1 MKYNIS
7 NMMSLDIYLDSVQD
21 IDYKNI
27 TSETSTTDQSI
38 MPLMSWDIF
47 SEDFSTTIENS
58 KILNDIEQV
67 KSFAKKSK
75 WKNKIDGIFQN
86 QDFEALVITDIN
98 QKILWV
104 NNGFTE
110 MTGYSKKFAI
120 NKTPNFLQGENT
132 QRTTKKRIRTK
143 LGLLEPFTEVITN
156 YRKDNTPY
164 KCEVKI
170 IPLYKEKVTH
180 FLAIEKKVV

>member
-7 NMMSLDIYLDSVQD
+7 NMMSLDIYLDSLQD
-21 IDYKNI
+21 IEYKKI
-27 TSETSTTDQSI
+27 ISETPSADQNV
-38 MPLMSWDIF
+38 MPLKSWDIF
-47 SEDFSTTIENS
+47 SEDYNATIENS
-58 KILNDIEQV
+58 KLLNDIEQV

-75 WKNKIDGIFQN
+75 WKNKIDGIFEN
-86 QDFEALVITDIN
+86 EDFEALIITDIN

-110 MTGYSKKFAI
+110 MTGYSKKYALH
-120 NKTPNFLQGENT
+120 KTPSFLQGEAT
-132 QRTTKKRIRTK
+132 QGQTRNRIKKK
-143 LGLLEPFTEVITN
+143 LELLKPFTEVIVN

>member
-1 MKYNIS
+1 MIK
-7 NMMSLDIYLDSVQD
+7 
-21 IDYKNI
+21 
-27 TSETSTTDQSI
+27 
-38 MPLMSWDIF
+38 F
-47 SEDFSTTIENS
+47 TIKFDS

-120 NKTPNFLQGENT
+120 NKTPNFLQGENIIL
-132 QRTTKKRIRTK
+132 KKIK
-143 LGLLEPFTEVITN
+143 
-156 YRKDNTPY
+156 
-164 KCEVKI
+164 
-170 IPLYKEKVTH
+170 
-180 FLAIEKKVV
+180 

>member
-7 NMMSLDIYLDSVQD
+7 NMMSLDIYLDSAQD
-21 IDYKNI
+21 TDYKNI
-27 TSETSTTDQSI
+27 TSEASTSDQSI

-75 WKNKIDGIFQN
+75 WKNKIDGIFEN

-132 QRTTKKRIRTK
+132 QRTTKKSIRTK
-143 LGLLEPFTEVITN
+143 LELLEPFTEVITN
-156 YRKDNTPY
+156 YRKDKTPY

-180 FLAIEKKVV
+180 FLAIERKVV

>member
-27 TSETSTTDQSI
+27 SSETSSTDQSI

-47 SEDFSTTIENS
+47 NEDFSTTIENS

-75 WKNKIDGIFQN
+75 WKNKIDGIFEN

-132 QRTTKKRIRTK
+132 QRTTKKRIRNK
-143 LGLLEPFTEVITN
+143 LELLEPFTEVITN
-156 YRKDNTPY
+156 YRKDKTPY

-180 FLAIEKKVV
+180 FLAIERKVV

>member
-7 NMMSLDIYLDSVQD
+7 NMMSLDIYLDSAQD
-21 IDYKNI
+21 TDYKNI
-27 TSETSTTDQSI
+27 TSEASTSDQSI

-132 QRTTKKRIRTK
+132 QRTTKKSIRTK
-143 LGLLEPFTEVITN
+143 LELLEPFTEVITN
-156 YRKDNTPY
+156 YRKDKTPY

-180 FLAIEKKVV
+180 FLAIERKVV

>member
-7 NMMSLDIYLDSVQD
+7 NMMSLDIYLDSLQD
-21 IDYKNI
+21 IEYKKI
-27 TSETSTTDQSI
+27 ISETPFEDQNV
-38 MPLMSWDIF
+38 MPLKSWDIF
-47 SEDFSTTIENS
+47 SEDYNATIENS
-58 KILNDIEQV
+58 KLLNDIEQV

-75 WKNKIDGIFQN
+75 WKNKIDGIFEN
-86 QDFEALVITDIN
+86 EDFEALIITDIN

-110 MTGYSKKFAI
+110 MTGYSKKYALH
-120 NKTPNFLQGENT
+120 KTPSFLQGEAT
-132 QRTTKKRIRTK
+132 QGQTRNRIKKK
-143 LGLLEPFTEVITN
+143 LELLKPFTEVIVN